1 MLKEIKI
8 IILAAGR
15 GSRVNRLT
23 KKKPKTLIKIS
34 DKSIL
39 DYHLI
44 ELAKLGIKNKQI
56 SIITGYERKA
66 FSKYKIKKFVN
77 KSWKSTNMVYSL
89 TKADHWLKNY
99 NCIVIYGDV
108 LYEHTIINKLK
119 KNINKFCLASN
130 INWKKYWKQRFIDPI
145 KDLESFKTDQKKL
158 IIEIGQKVKSI
169 NEIRGQ
175 FMGIFKIDPSNW
187 LKFKKKLKES
197 NYKISTTEL
206 LNKLIKEE
214 KVKIKSIDYKKYW
227 FEIDTYKDFKIA
239 NKFFK
244 NLI

>member
-1 MLKEIKI
+1 MPKEIKI

-23 KKKPKTLIKIS
+23 KNKPKTLIKIS
-34 DKSIL
+34 GKTIL
-39 DYHLI
+39 DYHLT
-44 ELAKLGIKNKQI
+44 ELSKLEIKNKQI
-56 SIITGYERKA
+56 SIITGYEHKA
-66 FSKYKIKKFVN
+66 FSKYPIKKFVN
-77 KSWKSTNMVYSL
+77 KKWQSTNMVYSL

-108 LYEHTIINKLK
+108 LYDYTIINKLK
-119 KNINKFCLASN
+119 KNINKFCLAN
-130 INWKKYWKQRFIDPI
+130 NVNWKKYWKQRFIDPI
-145 KDLESFKTDQKKL
+145 KDLESFKTNRKKL
-158 IIEIGQKVKSI
+158 ITEIGNKVKNM
-169 NEIRGQ
+169 NEIKGQ
-175 FMGIFKIDPSNW
+175 FMGIFKIDPLNW
-187 LKFKKKLKES
+187 LKFKKKIKES